1 MFHLFCSFWSIF
13 VYKIIFVK
21 THTFNLYVSRDTIKK
36 RKTCKNIYFLRFTTF
51 NFVDIKIY
59 SLAEQQNKNKI
70 NIMKI

>member
-1 MFHLFCSFWSIF
+1 
-13 VYKIIFVK
+13 
-21 THTFNLYVSRDTIKK
+21 LYVSRDTIKK

-70 NIMKI
+70 NITKI